1 MNHIESYF
9 PLRRVTAAE
18 AHTSQTQSR
27 FGDGNTCAD
36 MNTGRKIKRF
46 YTRIATWIDGITSSM
61 YSSIIDS
68 FIIESHCLYHDHEHL
83 LNTLITI
90 LLNTLHVS
98 FLFFKNDWTI
108 VFSLL
113 LTVYSIWN
121 SYALFTR
128 NKHYHI
134 IRRNGNIKN
143 DNNNPSLVTFE
154 RLGKRIPDIVID
166 NQRYKVWKVCVWDY
180 TSIQRVI
187 FW

>member
-143 DNNNPSLVTFE
+143 GTDNPSLVPLG
-154 RLGKRIPDIVID
+154 RLGKRTPDIIIN
-166 NQRYKVWKVCVWDY
+166 NQRYKVWKLYVWDY
-180 TSIQRVI
+180 TSIRRVI